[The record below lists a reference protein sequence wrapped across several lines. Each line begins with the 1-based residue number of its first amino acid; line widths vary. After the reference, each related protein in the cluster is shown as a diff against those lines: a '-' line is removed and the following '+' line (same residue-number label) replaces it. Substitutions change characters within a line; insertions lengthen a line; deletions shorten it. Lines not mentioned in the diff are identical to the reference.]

1 MKSVMIADQKLMHTM
16 NVKLTLFEGITKGLM
31 EVEYHNMENETHTEG
46 NVILTPGSLVVFPT
60 HLAATSL
67 IPDYQRLIKT
77 SCNLCSCFHTIMYS
91 FHVLTFFSSTSSTF
105 LIHFSLIH
113 ILTFRSQHSP
123 FTILLFFFLLFGAFD
138 P

>member
-1 MKSVMIADQKLMHTM
+1 MHTM

-67 IPDYQRLIKT
+67 IPDY
-77 SCNLCSCFHTIMYS
+77 
-91 FHVLTFFSSTSSTF
+91 
-105 LIHFSLIH
+105 
-113 ILTFRSQHSP
+113 
-123 FTILLFFFLLFGAFD
+123 
-138 P
+138 